1 MKKTIP
7 AMLLLCLLFCGC
19 GKVPEETNPSSAP
32 VTQPDITAP
41 AGFYN
46 PGDPLENA
54 TGGAV
59 RAYPL
64 PISRCLG
71 FSVMGDGILV
81 FSDGDAGTRLT
92 LLTGETL
99 TPTAEKDLDIWLNDQ
114 IASIPADAHGL
125 SYFDDGTRET
135 VLLDETLREITRI
148 AAPEGLVGYP
158 ILSADWQTMYYTTGN
173 AVCAMDLETR
183 LPRVLRQYTGGT
195 LSLDGVHLD
204 DGVLKCSRYEDG
216 WQTFFFSAQNGQLLD
231 QRNGLYEFV
240 SFGQTYITS
249 FHQDGFS
256 PLLFGTAGE
265 APGMLHLPAADS
277 DALQLLEVSFGVL
290 SFIAD
295 DSIRMDYY
303 DLTSGR
309 LASSFT
315 LEDCCSIPT
324 VLDGGSGI
332 LWLLDGNTLYR
343 WDTAAMP
350 SGESRIYTD
359 LWYPRSNPDLE
370 GIARCQALAQEIGQ
384 RHGVEILVW
393 EDVYTLQ
400 PWDYRMTEEHLVPL
414 LEASLTE
421 LDQQLRYF
429 PAGFFETLSEDFS
442 GLTVCLVRQMRGNTD
457 NGSVEQASGLQY
469 WIEDHACIA
478 LSTVNASKGSFYHE
492 LCHVLDTRIMAHS
505 NAYDQW
511 EALNPNGFA
520 YDYDYAANATRN
532 AGEYLRD
539 AERCFIDTYSMS
551 FPKEDRAR
559 ILEYAMTEGNDHY
572 FQSKTMQNKLRQ
584 ICIGIREAFGLKKSP
599 DTFLW
604 EQYLQEP
611 LAYTK

>member
-7 AMLLLCLLFCGC
+7 ALLLLCLLFCGC
-19 GKVPEETNPSSAP
+19 GKVPEETSPSAAP

-92 LLTGETL
+92 LLTGEPL
-99 TPTAEKDLDIWLNDQ
+99 APAADKVLDTTITFLQTCPDG
-114 IASIPADAHGL
+114 ASF
-125 SYFDDGTRET
+125 FDEGTKET
-135 VLLDETLREITRI
+135 VLLDESLREITRI
-148 AAPEGLVGYP
+148 SAPEGMVGTP
-158 ILSADWQTMYYTTGN
+158 LLSEDRQTLYYATPDSI
-173 AVCAMDLETR
+173 CALDLESK
-183 LPRVLRQYTGGT
+183 LPRTLRQYTGPA
-195 LSLDGVHLD
+195 LSLDGLHLN
-204 DGVLKCSRYEDG
+204 GTVLKCSHHDG
-216 WQTFFFSAQNGQLLD
+216 DRQTLFLSTENGQLLQELEGQHD
-231 QRNGLYEFV
+231 FV
-240 SFGQTYITS
+240 SDGQRYITA
-249 FHQDGFS
+249 FRREEYDH
-256 PLLFGTAGE
+256 LLFAAAGE
-265 APGMLHLPAADS
+265 EPRALYIPDSPSAAVLLPDS
-277 DALQLLEVSFGVL
+277 FAVL
-290 SFIAD
+290 CITAD

-315 LEDCCSIPT
+315 LEVSAIPT
-324 VLDGGSGI
+324 VLDGGSGV

-343 WDTAAMP
+343 WDTAALP
-350 SGESRIYTD
+350 TGEDRVYTD

-414 LEASLTE
+414 LEASLGE
-421 LDQQLRYF
+421 LDQQLDHF
-429 PAGFFETLSEDFS
+429 PEGFFEALSEDFS

-511 EALNPNGFA
+511 EALNPSGFA

-604 EQYLQEP
+604 EQYLQKP